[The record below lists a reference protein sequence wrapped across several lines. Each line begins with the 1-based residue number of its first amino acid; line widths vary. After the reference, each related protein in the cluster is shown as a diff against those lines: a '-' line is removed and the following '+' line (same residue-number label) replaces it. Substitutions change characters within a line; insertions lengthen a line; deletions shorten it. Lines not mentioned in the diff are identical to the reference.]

1 METPLQKVLI
11 VEDEAPILNGIA
23 DKFTFEGFMAIKA
36 RDGNEGLKQAL
47 EQHPD
52 LILLDY
58 RMPNAD
64 GLTLLEKLREDAW
77 GKNARVIMWSN
88 SHSAGTVDR
97 AMRLGVL
104 DFLIKSDWEYKDVV
118 KKARVAINSNL

>member
-1 METPLQKVLI
+1 METPAKKILI
-11 VEDEAPILNGIA
+11 VEDEPPILNGIA
-23 DKFTFEGFMAIKA
+23 DKFTFEGFTSIKA
-36 RDGNEGLKQAL
+36 KDGKEGLKLAL

-58 RMPNAD
+58 RMPNTD
-64 GLTLLEKLREDAW
+64 GFVLLEKLRDDEW

-88 SHSAGTVDR
+88 SHGADTVNR
-97 AMRLGVL
+97 AKQLGVL

-118 KKARVAINSNL
+118 RRAREALDT

>member
-97 AMRLGVL
+97 AIRLGVL